1 MSIIPETLINHILS
15 FRPTHPTANV
25 IKLERAR
32 KEEELLMNVYYVW
45 ATTNV
50 RLNTII
56 DNNNILIANGINN
69 PLPNNVIDS
78 INEHNLIRIHIQTAL
93 NMINEFRATLNLK
106 PIQLTL

>member
-1 MSIIPETLINHILS
+1 MSTIPETLINHILS
-15 FRPTHPTANV
+15 FRPTHPSANV

-69 PLPNNVIDS
+69 PLPNNIIEA
-78 INEHNLIRIHIQTAL
+78 INEHNQTRIHIQTLL
-93 NMINEFRATLNLK
+93 NMINEFRATLKLNLL
-106 PIQLTL
+106 QLKL